1 MTWEIEE
8 SPILDRAS
16 WRSPSVPSLFSPTG
30 PIAHC
35 PWSSGSVLIAPRHY
49 APVNVP
55 DGAGNPGRFLRQQKC
70 NGYSNLFGATDTAD
84 WVETV
89 DTLKYNVYLF
99 LGYTTL
105 QYCVLD

>member
-55 DGAGNPGRFLRQQKC
+55 YGAGNPGRFLRQQKC
-70 NGYSNLFGATDTAD
+70 NGFGNLFEATVTTYL
-84 WVETV
+84 VETV
-89 DTLKYNVYLF
+89 ETLIRSVYLF
-99 LGYTTL
+99 F
-105 QYCVLD
+105 V